1 MFKITTSQLE
11 SGEVEIRTE
20 GRLDD
25 AAVLAL
31 ARAVEQAGE
40 RVTLDL
46 SDVTALSEAARR
58 FVSGIQ
64 SRGGKLK
71 GGSLYIKRLL
81 GEARS

>member
-1 MFKITTSQLE
+1 MFKITTSQSA
-11 SGEVEIRTE
+11 SGEPEVRVE

-31 ARAVEQAGE
+31 ARVVEQAGS

-46 SDVTALSEAARR
+46 SDVMALSDAARR
-58 FVSGIQ
+58 FVSGVQ

>member
-1 MFKITTSQLE
+1 MFKITTSRSA
-11 SGEVEIRTE
+11 SGEPEVRVE

-31 ARAVEQAGE
+31 ARAVEHAGE
-40 RVTLDL
+40 KFTLDL

-64 SRGGKLK
+64 SRGGNLK